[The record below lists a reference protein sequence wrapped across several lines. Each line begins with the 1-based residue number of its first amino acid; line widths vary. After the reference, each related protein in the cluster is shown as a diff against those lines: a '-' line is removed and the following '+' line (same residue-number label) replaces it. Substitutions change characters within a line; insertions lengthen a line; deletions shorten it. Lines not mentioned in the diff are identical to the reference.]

1 MKTRHQEKV
10 AAEHNEHDSDHDDH
24 KDTAHDAASDHE
36 STSHGTGD
44 DGLTEYERMR
54 LENIRKN
61 KEAMRLLNLPEAVAA
76 VSSSSSSRASDRKKR
91 SAPTPGLK
99 QEKRVKNSEIL
110 PRRTS
115 NRLAKIEPDSSVADR
130 KLEDYKES
138 ITTIDQFRKARRAGI
153 LSMSDVS
160 SGHGDDSK
168 FAKLME
174 EMATY
179 VPDKARVKDV
189 EDESDGDGDEV
200 ANVKK
205 EEDENGIEK
214 DVKKEH
220 KDGKKEK
227 NGIVKK
233 EEEEEDSKHGIK
245 KYFRPAKRGAAT
257 SSSTA
262 SSDTGKASHAA
273 KSTTK
278 SNKSS
283 KDPSLRR
290 QVQALKIRG
299 PWPTVKVCQ
308 GRVYCMAIHE
318 NKDKVLVCGGD
329 IDGNLGFWDL
339 DESQADDYE
348 PEYDEEPNVYSYKAH
363 TRTLSSMQYS
373 PTDPTKLFTTS
384 YDGSVRYLDLVKQ
397 QFMESYVV
405 SPDVSDHLG
414 SVSIDSTGHQ
424 LWFADNDG
432 AVTLKDVRT
441 PKDEMVYRK
450 VLHEKKVGCVNVNPK
465 YGHLI
470 VTSSLD
476 RTMKIW
482 DIRTF
487 GQYKKEEDVIPELA
501 EFPHRLSVTSAMWS
515 PDGASIAST
524 SYDDNVR
531 IFNNFEPGLPDLKE
545 IPEPVRIHHNNQS
558 GRWVTMLRAV
568 WAHQFNWF
576 SIGNMN
582 KSVDI
587 YSRGTG
593 DLMANLRDSQVLT
606 TVPAVNAWHPR
617 RVLLASGMANGKMVI
632 WR

>member
-1 MKTRHQEKV
+1 MRTRNQSRGVSSSSSDTK
-10 AAEHNEHDSDHDDH
+10 NKKNDSDNGDNAGDSSG
-24 KDTAHDAASDHE
+24 SDHE
-36 STSHGTGD
+36 DSSPLVANE
-44 DGLTEYERMR
+44 GLTEYERLR
-54 LENIRKN
+54 LENIRRN
-61 KEAMRLLNLPEAVAA
+61 QEAMRMLNLPEAVAA
-76 VSSSSSSRASDRKKR
+76 VSSSSRPDRNKR
-91 SAPTPGLK
+91 SAPTPGVK
-99 QEKRVKNSEIL
+99 REKRIKNTEIL

-115 NRLAKIEPDSSVADR
+115 NRLANIEPDSAVATK
-130 KLEDYKES
+130 KLEDYKETVS
-138 ITTIDQFRKARRAGI
+138 TLEEFRRARRAGI
-153 LSMSDVS
+153 LSLSDV
-160 SGHGDDSK
+160 SGHGDESK

-179 VPDKARVKDV
+179 VPEKARVRDI
-189 EDESDGDGDEV
+189 EDESDTEENPAIKEEEEQDE
-200 ANVKK
+200 NKDIKK
-205 EEDENGIEK
+205 ERSDDK
-214 DVKKEH
+214 DVKKEE
-220 KDGKKEK
+220 KDESQ
-227 NGIVKK
+227 NAGIR
-233 EEEEEDSKHGIK
+233 
-245 KYFRPAKRGAAT
+245 KYFKPTRRAAN
-257 SSSTA
+257 STTATTNIKSTNTAAA
-262 SSDTGKASHAA
+262 SDKGKASHPTP
-273 KSTTK
+273 S
-278 SNKSS
+278 KSS
-283 KDPSLRR
+283 KDPSLRK
-290 QVQALKIRG
+290 QVQALKIKG

-339 DESQADDYE
+339 DEKLADDYE
-348 PEYDEEPNVYSYKAH
+348 PEYDEEPNIYSYSAH

-397 QFMESYVV
+397 KFMESYVV

-414 SVSIDSTGHQ
+414 SISIDSKGQQ

-432 AVTLKDVRT
+432 AVTLKDIRT
-441 PKDEMVYRK
+441 PQNVMVCRK

-482 DIRTF
+482 DVRTF
-487 GQYKKEEDVIPELA
+487 GQYKDEEPIPELA

-515 PDGASIAST
+515 PDGKSIAST

-531 IFNNFEPGLPDLKE
+531 IFNNFEPGLPEVKE
-545 IPEPVRIHHNNQS
+545 VPEPVRIFHNNQS

-593 DLMANLRDSQVLT
+593 DLMANLKDARILT
-606 TVPAVNAWHPR
+606 TVPAVNAWHPT